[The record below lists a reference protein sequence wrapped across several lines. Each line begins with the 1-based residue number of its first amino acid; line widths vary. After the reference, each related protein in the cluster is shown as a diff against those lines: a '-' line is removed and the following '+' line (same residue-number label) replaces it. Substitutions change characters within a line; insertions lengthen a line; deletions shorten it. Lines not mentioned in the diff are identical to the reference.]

1 MHKLNVAVRS
11 LNYQRDIAHFA
22 SRLADLPGFVVLA
35 SNVNDRQKT
44 PRSGRYDVITALP
57 EQTLSIADFE
67 GDVAAWMSAI
77 EARLALGNFAQ
88 PSEAT
93 GDTPFLA
100 GAIGYLDY
108 DSAAVQHGVKHPAV
122 GHRLAQV
129 AGWAGLYRWCIV
141 QDHQQRQSWCFIDPA
156 VSVSTN
162 AMIEQRLFDNQWQP
176 KPLAFKLTA
185 PFTAD
190 ITRARYQR
198 DVLAIQAY
206 IQAGDCYQV
215 NYAQRF
221 SAQYS
226 GDTWAA
232 FEQLRATSGGDFS
245 AYLRPSPEHSILS
258 FSPERF
264 LTVNAGSVETQP
276 IKGTRPR
283 SVDPE
288 RDRQLAM
295 TLQNSAKD
303 RAENVMITD
312 LLRNDLGRFCEI
324 GSVEVPELCALHSYP
339 NVHHLVSTVVGKLR
353 SNVSS
358 GLLLAASSPGGSITG
373 APKRRAIEIIAELE
387 SSPRGAYCGSVFAL
401 SANGWLQSSIAI
413 RTLEA
418 INEQLVCWGGGGI
431 TADSDWQAEYQETL
445 DKIGVF
451 MAALEQ
457 QFGL

>member
-1 MHKLNVAVRS
+1 MHKSTVAVRA
-11 LNYQRDIAHFA
+11 LDYQRDIAHFA

-35 SNVNDRQKT
+35 SNVVNPQET
-44 PRSGRYDVITALP
+44 PRSGRYDVIAALP
-57 EQTLSIADFE
+57 EQTLSIADFD
-67 GDVAAWMSAI
+67 GDLQAWMSAI
-77 EARLALGNFAQ
+77 EARLALGEFTQ
-88 PSEAT
+88 PSDAT
-93 GDTPFLA
+93 GDIPFLG

-108 DSAAVQHGVKHPAV
+108 DSAAAQHGVKHASVDHLLGRSP
-122 GHRLAQV
+122 
-129 AGWAGLYRWCIV
+129 GWAGLYRWCIV
-141 QDHQQRQSWCFIDPA
+141 QDHQQRQSWCIIDPA
-156 VSVSTN
+156 VSVSTS
-162 AMIEQRLFDNQWQP
+162 AMIEQRLFDEHWQP
-176 KPLAFKLTA
+176 TPRTFKLTA

-190 ITRARYQR
+190 ITRVRYQR

-221 SAQYS
+221 SAQYR

-232 FEQLRATSGGDFS
+232 FEQLRKTRGGNFS

-283 SVDPE
+283 SADPE
-288 RDRQLAM
+288 RDKHLAM
-295 TLQNSAKD
+295 ALQNSAKD

-312 LLRNDLGRFCEI
+312 LLRNDLGQFCEV
-324 GSVEVPELCALHSYP
+324 GSVKVPELCALHSYP
-339 NVHHLVSTVVGKLR
+339 NVHHLVSTVIGKLR
-353 SNVSS
+353 PHISS
-358 GLLLAASSPGGSITG
+358 GNLLAGSSPGGSITG
-373 APKRRAIEIIAELE
+373 APKRRAVEIIAELE

-413 RTLEA
+413 RTVEA
-418 INEQLVCWGGGGI
+418 FNGQLVCWGGGGI

-445 DKIGVF
+445 DKIGGF
-451 MAALEQ
+451 MAALEHH
-457 QFGL
+457 FGA